1 MNNFKNIQTKFT
13 GYPTILKCIAYLR
26 LFNQKNPKLFK
37 LIIILSSSLLIYKI
51 GKVLGECFFYI
62 NV

>member
-1 MNNFKNIQTKFT
+1 MNNLKTIQTKFI

-37 LIIILSSSLLIYKI
+37 LILLLSSFLLLYKT
-51 GKVLGECFFYI
+51 GKLLGEYFFYI
-62 NV
+62 NN